1 MASKFEL
8 ITDIYKQISNEV
20 VRSPYNWQSFLS
32 SVCHNYR
39 LRFDEQ
45 LLVYAQRPDATAV
58 LETVKWNNKFYRWV
72 NRGAK
77 GIAVFSESSNLKY
90 YFDISDTHET
100 KRAKPVP
107 VWQYKEEYEADVIET
122 LENSFGELENKDT
135 LYNAVMSAADNVVED
150 NISDYQSDLLMLTKD
165 SFLEELDN
173 DIVSSLYKNI
183 VKNSVAFMLLS
194 RLGMNTD
201 ECFSR
206 DDFKDI
212 VNFNT
217 PDTLNSIGY
226 ATSDISETVLYE
238 ISKTVKAI
246 EKENRIIADNTRSD
260 YTKAVNK
267 NIERSADYDR
277 THLQN
282 GKRLSDTKYRYAKSE
297 KFDLEL
303 IWADEEDIPQ
313 GKSQSDVLQSDDI
326 GQTEQSSVGN
336 RPESESNGRK
346 VDETDV
352 RAGRIDGTDKSR
364 QSDSL
369 GTENEQSEKSSAGN
383 RDERGN
389 LQSVT
394 DELPP
399 LTDDNLILGILKNTD
414 DDLTV
419 SKKDISEYFKYHSNV
434 NDRTNFIM
442 QAYPDEYREFDVDNI
457 RVGYKAEKDGLL
469 LWKGAYLS
477 RTEESFFT
485 WNIVSEITEQLI
497 DSGEYVTEDKKNNE
511 PLQFSIF
518 DFNEG
523 LPEVQEIENI
533 QTSLFPAFEVSQQ
546 LIDEALCVGTNNKD
560 SILSIIAYMMKN
572 KSVKENADFLKNLYG
587 TDGTGFY
594 FQDEQISLW
603 YDDNGIK
610 ISKGNYANRSSAT
623 LITWEQAAKRIKE
636 LLDIGRYAPQE
647 VIDKAQPYEY
657 NQISSSLLNL
667 VRDIS
672 KDYPNN
678 EILLPYV
685 QKLWKQNKGFNYCA
699 DMLSEKLADSKELS
713 IVISQLIPFINTF
726 NENNEILKYPQ
737 LHKPDEILQKLRDL
751 QIEPL
756 SFSADNNT
764 PSPRE
769 YFITED
775 EIKNTI
781 RGKESASEYRL
792 KTYSFFLSTTDESE
806 RIKFLKDHFG
816 WSGQYYNNN
825 GIEYNPKG
833 ISISH
838 DYEGTPSVKAEIKW
852 KKVVKY
858 INDMIHQQA
867 FLYQKDLDQ
876 VDMYEKKQV
885 AKAVMSFYNCTPFD
899 YPKPDFYSYSDYW
912 DSVDRI
918 VDLFSNSDEVEQ
930 IRKAMIDTTDKVIF
944 DDMYSRI
951 IDKSLKTINEFADG
965 TFTCFSNKE
974 ETIEPLRNAKTHD
987 SVKIEDK
994 KRNENTDI
1002 LLPSKSPIW
1011 DEYRDIKR
1019 IYKDDIILYQV
1030 GDFFEV
1036 MGDDA
1041 KTVADKFDLVL
1052 TGRDVGYSD
1061 RIAMCGFPV
1070 RSKEKYIKGLNE
1082 LGYAVVVSSLD
1093 NGVRREDSYLPDK
1106 KPTDKMPVGVIDYLA
1121 NDGTVGYSREF
1132 YDEKEFVDEINDNS
1146 YSGVPTSV
1154 KVYNNPDTDEHISTS
1169 FLNDLDPPMNHFEI
1183 AEYEQSVKDET
1194 ETAEPE
1200 QSEDKDKPLTAPQTQ
1215 PKSRVQ
1221 TFDLHPEIPLSERH
1235 NYNFAEKEIETVG
1248 KKERFRRN
1256 MAAIKVLKD
1265 CEFENRFATPEE
1277 QEILSGYVGWG
1288 GIPEAFD
1295 ENNEAWADEFIELY
1309 ETLSPDE
1316 YKTAM
1321 DSVLT
1326 AFYTP
1331 QSVISAIYKVLD
1343 NLGFKQGNIL
1353 EPSCAIGNFI
1363 GMLPDSMKD
1372 SKMYG
1377 VEIDSISAGIAQ
1389 QLYQTSSIM
1398 TSPFENAEMPDSFF
1412 DAVVGNVPF
1421 GDLRVTDKRYDKNK
1435 FLIHDYFFAKSL
1447 DKLRPGGIMC
1457 LVTSKGTMDKE
1468 NTAVRKYIAQRADL
1482 LGAVRLPDNTFKG
1495 NAGTEVTSDILILQK
1510 RDRITDIE
1518 PDWVQL
1524 DTDEN
1529 SIRLNKYFVDNPDM
1543 VLGEMV
1549 MKSGRFGED
1558 SICKPSETESLE
1570 TLLDKA
1576 VSNIKGEITDYYID
1590 DVIGEDEEEYIPAD
1604 PDVRNFS
1611 FTVVEGKVYYREN
1624 SLMRA
1629 VNTNMTAE
1637 NRIKGMVAIR
1647 DCLRNLIEMQTKD
1660 FPDYEIQ
1667 KEQEKLNSLYDNF
1680 SKKYGLI
1687 NSRANTS
1694 VFCDD
1699 SSYYLLSSLEIIK
1712 EGKLERKAD
1721 IFTKRTI
1728 QPHIAKTHADTS
1740 TEALGISIGEKAKVD
1755 MDFMCQLTGKTE
1767 QQIYED
1773 LKGVIFLNPMYK
1785 HGNGNK
1791 DKYLTADEYLS
1802 GNVREKLDF
1811 AKRSAKLYPDD
1822 YTVNVEALEKVQ
1834 PVDLTAA
1841 EISVQL
1847 GANWIPI
1854 QYIEQFMFELLE
1866 TPVRNQWNIKV
1877 NYLEYTGEW
1886 NVEGK
1891 SSDRGN
1897 LNATSTYG
1905 TDRMNA
1911 YRIIE
1916 NTLNM
1921 RDVRVFDYTEDNE
1934 GKRKAVLNQQ
1944 ETAAAQQK
1952 QKIIK
1957 QKFKDWIWSDPD
1969 RRDELC
1975 KLYNEK
1981 FNSIRPREYDGKH
1994 IVFGGMN
2001 PEITLTAH
2009 QRNAAARAI
2018 YGGNTLLAH
2027 CVGAGKTFE
2036 MTAIAQESKRL
2047 GLCNK
2052 SLFVVPNHLISQW
2065 ASEYLTLY
2073 PTANILV
2080 ATKKDFE
2087 KRNRKKFCAKIATG
2101 DYDAV
2106 IIGHSQFEKIPVSI
2120 QRQIACLENQ
2130 IKEITAGIAVLK
2142 ADKGENFTVKQLVA
2156 TRKKLEEK
2164 MKRLNDQSRKDNV
2177 VTFEELGVDRLF
2189 VDESHYYKNLFTY
2202 SKMRNVGGISQVDAQ
2217 KSSDLFMKCQ
2227 YLDELTGSKGVIFAT
2242 GTPISNSMVELFTVQ
2257 RYLQYE
2263 LLRKQNLLFFDA
2275 WAANYG
2281 ETVNSIELKPEG
2293 TGYRSKTRFAKFN
2306 NLPELMAMFKE
2317 CADIQ
2322 TADMLKLP
2330 VPKANYHNI
2339 SVKPSDIQTEMVE
2352 NLADRAE
2359 TIRAG
2364 LVDAN
2369 IDNMLKVTNDG
2380 RKLALDQ
2387 RLINPMLPD
2396 FEDSKVNICTNNV
2409 FEIWKKTAD
2418 KKSTQLLFCD
2428 LSTPKKDGTF
2438 SVYNDIYDKLIAKG
2452 IPPEEIAFIHD
2463 ADTDKKKADLF
2474 AKVRNGDVRVLLGST
2489 QKMGAGTNVQDKLI
2503 AIHNLDCPWRPSDL
2517 EQRAGRIV
2525 RRGNENKEV
2534 EIYRYVT
2541 EGTFD
2546 AYLYQLVE
2554 TKQKFISQIMTGKSP
2569 VRSMEDADDAALS
2582 YAEVKMLATGN
2593 PMFKEKMDL
2602 EIQLQLLTMLKTSYL
2617 SEKYNLE
2624 DKINKVYPQK
2634 IAEYKEEISC
2644 LEKDMQIAKEHP
2656 KTIGDKFAGI
2666 KIGDEF
2672 FSEKEQAGN
2681 AIINQ
2686 CQAIGNST
2694 ELHHIGEY
2702 RGFEL
2707 YVTYEKFKHDY
2718 EFHIKGKFSH
2728 IGTVGADAIGNITRL
2743 DNVIEGI
2750 VKRKTAC
2757 ENLLAETEK
2766 QLETAKNNAAKPFE
2780 QEEELQCMQNR
2791 LNEIN
2796 IELNLNDKSMEII
2809 DAEPDEMDIPQ
2820 KTREQVSVR

>member
-8 ITDIYKQISNEV
+8 ITDIYRQISKEV

-58 LETVKWNNKFYRWV
+58 LETVRWNNKFHRWV

-77 GIAVFSESSNLKY
+77 GIAVFSERRNLKY

-100 KRAKPVP
+100 DNAIPVP
-107 VWQYKEEYEADVIET
+107 VWGYKAEYEADVIET
-122 LENSFGELENKDT
+122 LENSFGELEDKSDI
-135 LYNAVMSAADNVVED
+135 YNAVMSAADNAVED
-150 NISDYQSDLLMLTKD
+150 NISDYLSDLLMITKD
-165 SFLEELDN
+165 SFLEELDD
-173 DIVSSLYKNI
+173 DIVSSLYKNT
-183 VKNSVAFMLLS
+183 VKNSIAYMLLS
-194 RLGMNTD
+194 RLGIDTS
-201 ECFSR
+201 EYFSR
-206 DDFKDI
+206 EDFKDI

-238 ISKTVKAI
+238 ISKTIKSL
-246 EKENRIIADNTRSD
+246 EMENRIIADNSHSD

-297 KFDLEL
+297 EFDLEL
-303 IWADEEDIPQ
+303 IWADEEETPQ
-313 GKSQSDVLQSDDI
+313 GTSQSDLLQSDDI
-326 GQTEQSSVGN
+326 RQTEQSSVGN

-346 VDETDV
+346 ADETDV
-352 RAGRIDGTDKSR
+352 RAGRIDGTDESR

-369 GTENEQSEKSSAGN
+369 GAGNEQSETESS
-383 RDERGN
+383 RDRIERGS

-399 LTDDNLILGILKNTD
+399 FTDDNLILGILKNAD
-414 DDLTV
+414 DELSV
-419 SKKDISEYFKYHSNV
+419 SKRDIVEYFKYHSDTD
-434 NDRTNFIM
+434 DRKNFIM
-442 QAYPDEYREFDVDNI
+442 QAYPDVYCELDVDNI
-457 RVGYKAEKDGLL
+457 RVGYKPEKDGLL

-477 RTEESFFT
+477 RTEESFFS
-485 WNIVSEITEQLI
+485 WNIVSEIIEQLI
-497 DSGEYVTEDKKNNE
+497 DSGEYVTADKEKDE

-518 DFNEG
+518 DLG
-523 LPEVQEIENI
+523 DSLPQPQTEEVKADEKTPLEIRSE
-533 QTSLFPAFEVSQQ
+533 LYRE
-546 LIDEALCVGTNNKD
+546 
-560 SILSIIAYMMKN
+560 Y
-572 KSVKENADFLKNLYG
+572 LKKKAEYP
-587 TDGTGFY
+587 
-594 FQDEQISLW
+594 
-603 YDDNGIK
+603 DD
-610 ISKGNYANRSSAT
+610 
-623 LITWEQAAKRIKE
+623 
-636 LLDIGRYAPQE
+636 
-647 VIDKAQPYEY
+647 
-657 NQISSSLLNL
+657 
-667 VRDIS
+667 
-672 KDYPNN
+672 
-678 EILLPYV
+678 ILLW
-685 QKLWKQNKGFNYCA
+685 QHG
-699 DMLSEKLADSKELS
+699 
-713 IVISQLIPFINTF
+713 
-726 NENNEILKYPQ
+726 
-737 LHKPDEILQKLRDL
+737 
-751 QIEPL
+751 
-756 SFSADNNT
+756 
-764 PSPRE
+764 
-769 YFITED
+769 
-775 EIKNTI
+775 
-781 RGKESASEYRL
+781 
-792 KTYSFFLSTTDESE
+792 
-806 RIKFLKDHFG
+806 
-816 WSGQYYNNN
+816 
-825 GIEYNPKG
+825 
-833 ISISH
+833 
-838 DYEGTPSVKAEIKW
+838 
-852 KKVVKY
+852 
-858 INDMIHQQA
+858 
-867 FLYQKDLDQ
+867 
-876 VDMYEKKQV
+876 
-885 AKAVMSFYNCTPFD
+885 
-899 YPKPDFYSYSDYW
+899 DFYKIYG
-912 DSVDRI
+912 
-918 VDLFSNSDEVEQ
+918 
-930 IRKAMIDTTDKVIF
+930 
-944 DDMYSRI
+944 DDA
-951 IDKSLKTINEFADG
+951 T
-965 TFTCFSNKE
+965 
-974 ETIEPLRNAKTHD
+974 KTHD
-987 SVKIEDK
+987 IVTFIMTDVTMDNGETIPIYSIPKTQSRVYINRLVENGFSVAISNEDNGQ
-994 KRNENTDI
+994 RQDTVLLSENVEK
-1002 LLPSKSPIW
+1002 PSTSPVW

-1041 KTVADKFDLVL
+1041 KIVAEKFDLVL
-1052 TGRDVGYSD
+1052 TGRDVGYD
-1061 RIAMCGFPV
+1061 ERIAMCGFPV
-1070 RSKEKYIKGLNE
+1070 RSQEKYIKGLNA

-1093 NGVRREDSYLPDK
+1093 NGKRREDSYLPDE

-1121 NDGTVGYSREF
+1121 SDGTVGYSTEF

-1146 YSGVPTSV
+1146 DSGVPTSV
-1154 KVYNNPDTDEHISTS
+1154 KVYSNPETDEHISTS
-1169 FLNDLDPPMNHFEI
+1169 FLNDLDPPMKHFEI
-1183 AEYEQSVKDET
+1183 AEYEQPVAEEI
-1194 ETAEPE
+1194 ETADPE
-1200 QSEDKDKPLTAPQTQ
+1200 QSEDKDKPLTAPQSQ

-1221 TFDLHPEIPLSERH
+1221 IFDLHPEIPMSERH
-1235 NYNFAEKEIETVG
+1235 DYNFADKEIETVG

-1265 CEFENRFATPEE
+1265 CEFENRFATPDE

-1295 ENNEAWADEFIELY
+1295 ENNETWADEFIELY
-1309 ETLSPDE
+1309 ETLSPNE

-1331 QSVISAIYKVLD
+1331 QPVISAIYKALD

-1363 GMLPDSMKD
+1363 GMLPDKMKD

-1421 GDLRVTDKRYDKNK
+1421 GDIRVTDKRYEKNK

-1457 LVTSKGTMDKE
+1457 LVTSQGTMDKE
-1468 NTAVRKYIAQRADL
+1468 GTAVRKYIAQRADL
-1482 LGAVRLPDNTFKG
+1482 LGAIRLPNNTFKG
-1495 NAGTEVTSDILILQK
+1495 NAGTDVTSDILILQK

-1518 PDWVQL
+1518 PEWVNL
-1524 DTDEN
+1524 DADEN
-1529 SIRLNKYFVDNPDM
+1529 GIRMNKYFVDNPDM

-1549 MKSGRFGED
+1549 MKSGRFGEE
-1558 SICKPSETESLE
+1558 STCKPSETESLE
-1570 TLLDKA
+1570 SLLDKA

-1590 DVIGEDEEEYIPAD
+1590 DVVGEDEEEYIPAD
-1604 PDVRNFS
+1604 PSVRNFS
-1611 FTVVEGKVYYREN
+1611 FTVVDGKVYYREN

-1629 VNTNMTAE
+1629 INTNMTAE
-1637 NRIKGMVAIR
+1637 NRIKGMIAIR

-1660 FPDYEIQ
+1660 VSDFEIQ

-1687 NSRANTS
+1687 NSRGNSSA
-1694 VFCDD
+1694 FCDD
-1699 SSYYLLSSLEIIK
+1699 SAYYLLCSLEIIK
-1712 EGKLERKAD
+1712 EGELERKAD

-1740 TEALGISIGEKAKVD
+1740 TEALGICIGEKAKVD

-1785 HGNGNK
+1785 YGNGNHE
-1791 DKYLTADEYLS
+1791 KYLTADEYLS

-1811 AKRSAKLYPDD
+1811 AKRSAKLYPED

-1834 PVDLTAA
+1834 TVDLTAA

-1854 QYIEQFMFELLE
+1854 KYIEQFVFELLE
-1866 TPVRNQWNIKV
+1866 TPIRSQWNINV
-1877 NYLEYTGEW
+1877 HYSEYTGEW
-1886 NVEGK
+1886 NIDGK
-1891 SSDRGN
+1891 SVDRGN
-1897 LNATSTYG
+1897 LNSTSTYG
-1905 TDRMNA
+1905 TDRINA

-1921 RDVRVFDYTEDNE
+1921 RDVRVFDYVEDAE
-1934 GKRKAVLNQQ
+1934 GKRKAVLNQN
-1944 ETAAAQQK
+1944 ETAAAQAK

-1957 QKFKDWIWSDPD
+1957 QKFKEWLWSDPE
-1969 RRDELC
+1969 RREELC

-2001 PEITLTAH
+2001 PEITLTQH

-2080 ATKKDFE
+2080 STKKDFE

-2120 QRQIACLENQ
+2120 DRQIACLEEQ
-2130 IKEITAGIAVLK
+2130 IREITEGIAMLK
-2142 ADKGENFTVKQLVA
+2142 ADNGENFTVKQLVG
-2156 TRKKLEEK
+2156 TRKRLEEK
-2164 MKRLNDQSRKDNV
+2164 MKRLNDQSRKDDV

-2189 VDESHYYKNLFTY
+2189 VDESHYFKNLFTY
-2202 SKMRNVGGISQVDAQ
+2202 SKMRNVGGISQVDAL

-2227 YLDELTGSKGVIFAT
+2227 YLDELTDSKGVIFAT

-2275 WAANYG
+2275 WVANYG

-2293 TGYRSKTRFAKFN
+2293 TGYRAKTRLAKYN

-2339 SVKPSDIQTEMVE
+2339 SVKPSDIQSEMVDS
-2352 NLADRAE
+2352 LADRAE

-2369 IDNMLKVTNDG
+2369 VDNMLKVTNDG

-2396 FEDSKVNICTNNV
+2396 FEDSKVNICINNV
-2409 FEIWKKTAD
+2409 FEIWEHTAD

-2438 SVYNDIYDKLIAKG
+2438 SVYNDIRDKLIAKG

-2474 AKVRNGDVRVLLGST
+2474 AKVRSGDVRVLLGSA

-2517 EQRAGRIV
+2517 EQRLGRIV
-2525 RRGNENKEV
+2525 RRGNENEEV

-2593 PMFKEKMDL
+2593 PIFKEKMDL
-2602 EIQLQLLTMLKTSYL
+2602 EIQLQTLTMLKTSYL
-2617 SEKYNLE
+2617 SEKYSLE
-2624 DKINKVYPQK
+2624 DKINKEYPKK
-2634 IAEYKEEISC
+2634 ITAYKEEISG
-2644 LEKDMQIAKEHP
+2644 LEKDIQTAKAHP
-2656 KTIGDKFAGI
+2656 KTVGDKFAGI
-2666 KIGDEF
+2666 KIRDEF
-2672 FSEKEQAGN
+2672 FSEKEAAGN
-2681 AIINQ
+2681 AIINH
-2686 CQAIGNST
+2686 CKAIGNSN
-2694 ELHHIGEY
+2694 ELHHVGEY

-2707 YVTYEKFKHDY
+2707 YVNYEKLMRDY
-2718 EFHIKGKFSH
+2718 AFHLKGAISH
-2728 IGTVGADAIGNITRL
+2728 LGRVGTDAVGNITRL
-2743 DNVIEGI
+2743 DNVIEGMEN
-2750 VKRKTAC
+2750 RKTGY
-2757 ENLLAETEK
+2757 EDLLLETEK
-2766 QLETAKNNAAKPFE
+2766 QLETAKNNASKPFE
-2780 QEEELQCMQNR
+2780 QEEELQSMQKR
-2791 LNEIN
+2791 LDEIN
-2796 IELNLNDKSMEII
+2796 IELNLDDKGMEIF

-2820 KTREQVSVR
+2820 KSREQIAVR

>member
-8 ITDIYKQISNEV
+8 ITDIYRQISNEV

-58 LETVKWNNKFYRWV
+58 LETVRWNNKFHRWV

-77 GIAVFSESSNLKY
+77 GIAVFSERRNLKY

-100 KRAKPVP
+100 DNAIPVP
-107 VWQYKEEYEADVIET
+107 VWGYKAEYEADVIET
-122 LENSFGELENKDT
+122 LENSFGELEDKSDI
-135 LYNAVMSAADNVVED
+135 YNAVMSAADNAVED
-150 NISDYQSDLLMLTKD
+150 NISDYLSDLLMITKD
-165 SFLEELDN
+165 SFLEELDD
-173 DIVSSLYKNI
+173 DIVSSLYKNT
-183 VKNSVAFMLLS
+183 VKNSIAYMLLS
-194 RLGMNTD
+194 RLGIDTSVY
-201 ECFSR
+201 FSR

-217 PDTLNSIGY
+217 ADTLNSIGY

-238 ISKTVKAI
+238 ISKTIKSL
-246 EKENRIIADNTRSD
+246 EMENRIIADNTHSA

-297 KFDLEL
+297 EFDLDL

-313 GKSQSDVLQSDDI
+313 EQSQGDLLQSADI
-326 GQTEQSSVGN
+326 GQAEQSSVGN

-346 VDETDV
+346 TDETDV
-352 RAGRIDGTDKSR
+352 RTGKIDGTDESR

-369 GTENEQSEKSSAGN
+369 GAGNEQSETESS
-383 RDERGN
+383 RDRIERGS

-399 LTDDNLILGILKNTD
+399 FTDDNLILGILKNAD
-414 DDLTV
+414 DELSV
-419 SKKDISEYFKYHSNV
+419 SKRDIVEYFKYHSDTD
-434 NDRTNFIM
+434 DRKNFIM
-442 QAYPDEYREFDVDNI
+442 QTYPDVYCELDVDNI
-457 RVGYKAEKDGLL
+457 RVGYKPEKDGLL

-477 RTEESFFT
+477 RTEESLFS
-485 WNIVSEITEQLI
+485 WGVVSEIIEQLI
-497 DSGEYVTEDKKNNE
+497 DKGEYVAADKEKDE
-511 PLQFSIF
+511 PIQFSIF
-518 DFNEG
+518 DFSDG
-523 LPEVQEIENI
+523 LPQQEVTAVKADKKTPLEIR
-533 QTSLFPAFEVSQQ
+533 S
-546 LIDEALCVGTNNKD
+546 
-560 SILSIIAYMMKN
+560 
-572 KSVKENADFLKNLYG
+572 NLYREYLKKK
-587 TDGTGFY
+587 TEY
-594 FQDEQISLW
+594 P
-603 YDDNGIK
+603 DD
-610 ISKGNYANRSSAT
+610 
-623 LITWEQAAKRIKE
+623 
-636 LLDIGRYAPQE
+636 
-647 VIDKAQPYEY
+647 
-657 NQISSSLLNL
+657 
-667 VRDIS
+667 
-672 KDYPNN
+672 
-678 EILLPYV
+678 ILLW
-685 QKLWKQNKGFNYCA
+685 QHG
-699 DMLSEKLADSKELS
+699 
-713 IVISQLIPFINTF
+713 
-726 NENNEILKYPQ
+726 
-737 LHKPDEILQKLRDL
+737 
-751 QIEPL
+751 
-756 SFSADNNT
+756 
-764 PSPRE
+764 
-769 YFITED
+769 
-775 EIKNTI
+775 
-781 RGKESASEYRL
+781 
-792 KTYSFFLSTTDESE
+792 
-806 RIKFLKDHFG
+806 
-816 WSGQYYNNN
+816 
-825 GIEYNPKG
+825 
-833 ISISH
+833 
-838 DYEGTPSVKAEIKW
+838 
-852 KKVVKY
+852 
-858 INDMIHQQA
+858 
-867 FLYQKDLDQ
+867 
-876 VDMYEKKQV
+876 
-885 AKAVMSFYNCTPFD
+885 
-899 YPKPDFYSYSDYW
+899 DFYKIYG
-912 DSVDRI
+912 
-918 VDLFSNSDEVEQ
+918 
-930 IRKAMIDTTDKVIF
+930 
-944 DDMYSRI
+944 DDA
-951 IDKSLKTINEFADG
+951 T
-965 TFTCFSNKE
+965 
-974 ETIEPLRNAKTHD
+974 KTHD
-987 SVKIEDK
+987 IVTFIMTDVTMDNGETIPIYNIPKTQSKVYIDRLIDNGFSVAISDDENGIRHDTVRSNEHIEK
-994 KRNENTDI
+994 
-1002 LLPSKSPIW
+1002 PSTSPIW

-1082 LGYAVVVSSLD
+1082 LGYAVVVSTLD

-1106 KPTDKMPVGVIDYLA
+1106 KPTDKMPVGVIDYLGS
-1121 NDGTVGYSREF
+1121 DGAVGESIEY
-1132 YDEKEFVDEINDNS
+1132 YDEEKFIADIEDNS

-1183 AEYEQSVKDET
+1183 SEYEQPVKDET

-1200 QSEDKDKPLTAPQTQ
+1200 QSEDKDKPLTAPQSQ
-1215 PKSRVQ
+1215 PKARVQ

-1235 NYNFAEKEIETVG
+1235 DYNFADKEIETVG

-1316 YKTAM
+1316 YKAAM

-1331 QSVISAIYKVLD
+1331 QSVISAIYKALD

-1363 GMLPDSMKD
+1363 GMLPDKMKD

-1398 TSPFENAEMPDSFF
+1398 TSPFEDAEMPDSFF

-1421 GDLRVTDKRYDKNK
+1421 GDIRVTDKRYEKNK

-1457 LVTSKGTMDKE
+1457 LVTSQGTMDKE
-1468 NTAVRKYIAQRADL
+1468 STAVRKYIAQRADL
-1482 LGAVRLPDNTFKG
+1482 LGAIRLPNNTFKG
-1495 NAGTEVTSDILILQK
+1495 NAGTDVTSDILILQK

-1518 PDWVQL
+1518 PEWVNL

-1529 SIRLNKYFVDNPDM
+1529 GIRMNKYFVDNPEM

-1549 MKSGRFGED
+1549 MKSGRFGEE
-1558 SICKPSETESLE
+1558 STCKPSDTESLE
-1570 TLLDKA
+1570 SLLDKA

-1590 DVIGEDEEEYIPAD
+1590 DVVGEDEEEYIPAD
-1604 PDVRNFS
+1604 PSVRNFS
-1611 FTVVEGKVYYREN
+1611 FTVVDGKVYYREN

-1629 VNTNMTAE
+1629 INTNMTAE
-1637 NRIKGMVAIR
+1637 NRIKGMIAIR

-1687 NSRANTS
+1687 NSRGNSSA
-1694 VFCDD
+1694 FCDD
-1699 SSYYLLSSLEIIK
+1699 SAYYLLCSLEIIK

-1740 TEALGISIGEKAKVD
+1740 TEALGICIGEKAKVD

-1785 HGNGNK
+1785 YGNGNHE
-1791 DKYLTADEYLS
+1791 KYLTADEYLS

-1811 AKRSAKLYPDD
+1811 ARRSAKLYPDD

-1834 PVDLTAA
+1834 PVDLTAG

-1854 QYIEQFMFELLE
+1854 KYIEQFIFELLE
-1866 TPVRNQWNIKV
+1866 TPVRSQWNINV
-1877 NYLEYTGEW
+1877 HYFEYTGEW
-1886 NVEGK
+1886 NIDGK
-1891 SSDRGN
+1891 SVDRGN
-1897 LNATSTYG
+1897 LNSTSTYG

-1916 NTLNM
+1916 NSLNM
-1921 RDVRVFDYTEDNE
+1921 RDVRVFDYVEDAE
-1934 GKRKAVLNQQ
+1934 GKRKAVLNQN
-1944 ETAAAQQK
+1944 ETAAAQAK

-1957 QKFKDWIWSDPD
+1957 QKFKDWIWSDPE
-1969 RRDELC
+1969 RREELC
-1975 KLYNEK
+1975 KLYNER

-2001 PEITLTAH
+2001 PEITLTKH

-2080 ATKKDFE
+2080 STKKDFE

-2120 QRQIACLENQ
+2120 DRQIACLENQ
-2130 IKEITAGIAVLK
+2130 IREITEGISILK
-2142 ADKGENFTVKQLVA
+2142 ADNGENFTVKQLVA
-2156 TRKKLEEK
+2156 TRKRLEEK
-2164 MKRLNDQSRKDNV
+2164 MKKLNDQSRKDDV

-2189 VDESHYYKNLFTY
+2189 VDESHYFKNLFTY

-2227 YLDELTGSKGVIFAT
+2227 YLDELTDSKGVIFAT

-2275 WAANYG
+2275 WVANYG

-2293 TGYRSKTRFAKFN
+2293 TGYRAKTRLAKYN

-2339 SVKPSDIQTEMVE
+2339 SVKPSDIQSEMVDS
-2352 NLADRAE
+2352 LADRAE

-2369 IDNMLKVTNDG
+2369 VDNMLKVTNDG

-2396 FEDSKVNICTNNV
+2396 FEDSKVNICINNV
-2409 FEIWKKTAD
+2409 FEIWENTAD

-2428 LSTPKKDGTF
+2428 LSTPKKDGAF
-2438 SVYNDIYDKLIAKG
+2438 SVYNDIRDKLIAKG

-2474 AKVRNGDVRVLLGST
+2474 AKVRSGDVRVLLGST

-2517 EQRAGRIV
+2517 EQRLGRIV
-2525 RRGNENKEV
+2525 RRGNENEEV

-2593 PMFKEKMDL
+2593 PLFKEKMDL
-2602 EIQLQLLTMLKTSYL
+2602 EIQLQTLTMLKTSYL
-2617 SEKYNLE
+2617 SEKYSLE
-2624 DKINKVYPQK
+2624 DKISKEYPQK
-2634 IAEYKEEISC
+2634 IVKYKEQIAGY
-2644 LEKDMQIAKEHP
+2644 EKDLKFVNEHP
-2656 KTIGDKFAGI
+2656 KTVGDKFVGI
-2666 KIGDEF
+2666 KIGDEYYT
-2672 FSEKEQAGN
+2672 EKEAAGN
-2681 AIINQ
+2681 AIINYSKS
-2686 CQAIGNST
+2686 IKYST
-2694 ELHHIGEY
+2694 DLQHIGTY

-2707 YVTYEKFKHDY
+2707 FIYYDLFSHN
-2718 EFHIKGKFSH
+2718 FKFSLQANMSYSGT
-2728 IGTVGADAIGNITRL
+2728 IGTDAIGNITRL
-2743 DNVIEGI
+2743 DNAIKDIDLYKDECI
-2750 VKRKTAC
+2750 
-2757 ENLLAETEK
+2757 NSLAETEK
-2766 QLETAKNNAAKPFE
+2766 QLETATSNVAKPFE
-2780 QEEELQCMQNR
+2780 QEEELQSMQDG

-2796 IELNLNDKSMEII
+2796 IELNLNDKSMEIF
-2809 DAEPDEMDIPQ
+2809 DAEPDEMDMKP
-2820 KTREQVSVR
+2820 KSREQIAVR

>member
-77 GIAVFSESSNLKY
+77 GIAVFSESRNLKY

-206 DDFKDI
+206 EDFKDI

-282 GKRLSDTKYRYAKSE
+282 GKRLSDTKHRYAKSE
-297 KFDLEL
+297 EFDLEL

-313 GKSQSDVLQSDDI
+313 GKSQSDVLQSGDI
-326 GQTEQSSVGN
+326 GQLEQSSVEN

-352 RAGRIDGTDKSR
+352 RAGRIDGTDESR

-383 RDERGN
+383 RDERGS

-399 LTDDNLILGILKNTD
+399 FTDDNLILGILKNTD

-419 SKKDISEYFKYHSNV
+419 SKNDISEYFKYHSDV

-457 RVGYKAEKDGLL
+457 RVGYRPEKDGLL

-477 RTEESFFT
+477 ENRGVLFT
-485 WNIVSEITEQLI
+485 WNIVSEIIEQLI
-497 DSGEYVTEDKKNNE
+497 ETNEYIPKEKQNDE

-518 DFNEG
+518 DFSDS
-523 LPEVQEIENI
+523 LPQQEI
-533 QTSLFPAFEVSQQ
+533 
-546 LIDEALCVGTNNKD
+546 
-560 SILSIIAYMMKN
+560 
-572 KSVKENADFLKNLYG
+572 
-587 TDGTGFY
+587 
-594 FQDEQISLW
+594 
-603 YDDNGIK
+603 
-610 ISKGNYANRSSAT
+610 
-623 LITWEQAAKRIKE
+623 
-636 LLDIGRYAPQE
+636 
-647 VIDKAQPYEY
+647 
-657 NQISSSLLNL
+657 
-667 VRDIS
+667 
-672 KDYPNN
+672 
-678 EILLPYV
+678 
-685 QKLWKQNKGFNYCA
+685 
-699 DMLSEKLADSKELS
+699 
-713 IVISQLIPFINTF
+713 
-726 NENNEILKYPQ
+726 
-737 LHKPDEILQKLRDL
+737 
-751 QIEPL
+751 
-756 SFSADNNT
+756 
-764 PSPRE
+764 
-769 YFITED
+769 
-775 EIKNTI
+775 
-781 RGKESASEYRL
+781 
-792 KTYSFFLSTTDESE
+792 
-806 RIKFLKDHFG
+806 
-816 WSGQYYNNN
+816 
-825 GIEYNPKG
+825 
-833 ISISH
+833 
-838 DYEGTPSVKAEIKW
+838 AEIKADEKTPLEIRSDLYREYL
-852 KKVVKY
+852 KKKAEY
-858 INDMIHQQA
+858 PDDIL
-867 FLYQKDLDQ
+867 LYQHGD
-876 VDMYEKKQV
+876 
-885 AKAVMSFYNCTPFD
+885 FYNVYGEDAT
-899 YPKPDFYSYSDYW
+899 
-912 DSVDRI
+912 
-918 VDLFSNSDEVEQ
+918 
-930 IRKAMIDTTDKVIF
+930 
-944 DDMYSRI
+944 
-951 IDKSLKTINEFADG
+951 
-965 TFTCFSNKE
+965 
-974 ETIEPLRNAKTHD
+974 KTHD
-987 SVKIEDK
+987 IVTFIMTDVTMDNGETIPIYSIPKTQSKVYIDRLVDNGFSVAISDEENGIRHDTVHS
-994 KRNENTDI
+994 NENI
-1002 LLPSKSPIW
+1002 EKPSASPIW

-1082 LGYAVVVSSLD
+1082 IGYAVVVSSLD

-1121 NDGTVGYSREF
+1121 NDGTIGYSREF

-1183 AEYEQSVKDET
+1183 TEYEQPAKDET

-1215 PKSRVQ
+1215 PKARVQ

-1389 QLYQTSSIM
+1389 QLYQSSSIM

-1510 RDRITDIE
+1510 RDRMVDIE

-1529 SIRLNKYFVDNPDM
+1529 GIRMNKYFVDNPDM

-1558 SICKPSETESLE
+1558 STCKPSETESLDN
-1570 TLLDKA
+1570 LLDKA

-1611 FTVVEGKVYYREN
+1611 FTVVDGKVYYREN

-1660 FPDYEIQ
+1660 FPDYDIQ
-1667 KEQEKLNSLYDNF
+1667 KEQDKLNSLYDNF

-1699 SSYYLLSSLEIIK
+1699 SSYYLLCSLEIIK

-1740 TEALGISIGEKAKVD
+1740 TEALGICIGEKAKVD

-1785 HGNGNK
+1785 CGNGNK

-1822 YTVNVEALEKVQ
+1822 YTVNVESLEKVQ

-1866 TPVRNQWNIKV
+1866 TPIRNQWNIKV

-1921 RDVRVFDYTEDNE
+1921 RDVHVFDYTEDNE

-1981 FNSIRPREYDGKH
+1981 FNSIRPREFDGKH

-2001 PEITLTAH
+2001 PEITLTTH

-2130 IKEITAGIAVLK
+2130 IKEITEGIAVLK
-2142 ADKGENFTVKQLVA
+2142 ADKGENFTVKQLVG
-2156 TRKKLEEK
+2156 TRKRLEEK
-2164 MKRLNDQSRKDNV
+2164 LKKLNDQSGKDDV

-2227 YLDELTGSKGVIFAT
+2227 YLDELTDSKGVIFAT

-2364 LVDAN
+2364 KVDAN

-2409 FEIWKKTAD
+2409 FEIWEKTAD

-2428 LSTPKKDGTF
+2428 LSTQKKDGTF

-2546 AYLYQLVE
+2546 AYLYQLIE

-2617 SEKYNLE
+2617 SEKYSLE
-2624 DKINKVYPQK
+2624 DKINKVFPQK
-2634 IAEYKEEISC
+2634 IAEYKEEISG

-2656 KTIGDKFAGI
+2656 KTIGDKFVGI

-2686 CQAIGNST
+2686 CQAIGNSN

-2707 YVTYEKFKHDY
+2707 YVTYEKFKHDF
-2718 EFHIKGKFSH
+2718 EFHLKGEISYS
-2728 IGTVGADAIGNITRL
+2728 GTVGTDAIGNITRF
-2743 DNVIEGI
+2743 DNAIEGI
-2750 VKRKTAC
+2750 EKRKTAC

-2766 QLETAKNNAAKPFE
+2766 QLETAKSNVAKPFE
-2780 QEEELQCMQNR
+2780 QEEELQSMQNR

-2809 DAEPDEMDIPQ
+2809 DAEPDETELSHERKDKLIS
-2820 KTREQVSVR
+2820 R

>member
-8 ITDIYKQISNEV
+8 ITDIYRQISNEV

-58 LETVKWNNKFYRWV
+58 LETVRWNNKFHRWV

-77 GIAVFSESSNLKY
+77 GIAVFSERRNLKY

-100 KRAKPVP
+100 DNAIPVP
-107 VWQYKEEYEADVIET
+107 VWGYKAEYEADVIET
-122 LENSFGELENKDT
+122 LENSFGELEDKSDI
-135 LYNAVMSAADNVVED
+135 YNAVMSAADNAVED
-150 NISDYQSDLLMLTKD
+150 NISDYLSDLLMITKD
-165 SFLEELDN
+165 SFLEELDD
-173 DIVSSLYKNI
+173 DIVSSLYKNT
-183 VKNSVAFMLLS
+183 VKNSIAYMLLS
-194 RLGMNTD
+194 RLSIDTSVY
-201 ECFSR
+201 FSR

-217 PDTLNSIGY
+217 ADTLNSIGY

-238 ISKTVKAI
+238 ISKTIKSL
-246 EKENRIIADNTRSD
+246 EMENRIIADNTHSA
-260 YTKAVNK
+260 YTKAVNN

-282 GKRLSDTKYRYAKSE
+282 RKRLSDTKYRYAKSE
-297 KFDLEL
+297 EFDLDL

-313 GKSQSDVLQSDDI
+313 EQSQSDLLQSADI
-326 GQTEQSSVGN
+326 GQAEQSSVGN

-346 VDETDV
+346 TDETDV
-352 RAGRIDGTDKSR
+352 RTGKIDGTDESR

-369 GTENEQSEKSSAGN
+369 GAGNEQSETESS
-383 RDERGN
+383 RDRIERGS

-399 LTDDNLILGILKNTD
+399 FTDDNLIFGILKNAD
-414 DDLTV
+414 DELSV
-419 SKKDISEYFKYHSNV
+419 SKRDIVEYFKYHSDTD
-434 NDRTNFIM
+434 DRKNFIM
-442 QAYPDEYREFDVDNI
+442 QAYPDVYCELDVDNI
-457 RVGYKAEKDGLL
+457 RVGYKPEKDGLL
-469 LWKGAYLS
+469 MWKGAYLS
-477 RTEESFFT
+477 RTEESLFS
-485 WNIVSEITEQLI
+485 WGVVSEIVEQLI
-497 DSGEYVTEDKKNNE
+497 DKGEYVTADKEKDE
-511 PLQFSIF
+511 PIQFSIF
-518 DFNEG
+518 DLDDS
-523 LPEVQEIENI
+523 LPQTQTEEVKADEKTPLEIRSE
-533 QTSLFPAFEVSQQ
+533 
-546 LIDEALCVGTNNKD
+546 
-560 SILSIIAYMMKN
+560 
-572 KSVKENADFLKNLYG
+572 LY
-587 TDGTGFY
+587 
-594 FQDEQISLW
+594 
-603 YDDNGIK
+603 
-610 ISKGNYANRSSAT
+610 
-623 LITWEQAAKRIKE
+623 
-636 LLDIGRYAPQE
+636 
-647 VIDKAQPYEY
+647 
-657 NQISSSLLNL
+657 
-667 VRDIS
+667 
-672 KDYPNN
+672 
-678 EILLPYV
+678 
-685 QKLWKQNKGFNYCA
+685 
-699 DMLSEKLADSKELS
+699 
-713 IVISQLIPFINTF
+713 
-726 NENNEILKYPQ
+726 
-737 LHKPDEILQKLRDL
+737 
-751 QIEPL
+751 
-756 SFSADNNT
+756 
-764 PSPRE
+764 RE
-769 YFITED
+769 YL
-775 EIKNTI
+775 K
-781 RGKESASEYRL
+781 KKSEY
-792 KTYSFFLSTTDESE
+792 
-806 RIKFLKDHFG
+806 
-816 WSGQYYNNN
+816 
-825 GIEYNPKG
+825 
-833 ISISH
+833 
-838 DYEGTPSVKAEIKW
+838 
-852 KKVVKY
+852 
-858 INDMIHQQA
+858 
-867 FLYQKDLDQ
+867 
-876 VDMYEKKQV
+876 
-885 AKAVMSFYNCTPFD
+885 
-899 YPKPDFYSYSDYW
+899 PD
-912 DSVDRI
+912 
-918 VDLFSNSDEVEQ
+918 
-930 IRKAMIDTTDKVIF
+930 
-944 DDMYSRI
+944 
-951 IDKSLKTINEFADG
+951 
-965 TFTCFSNKE
+965 
-974 ETIEPLRNAKTHD
+974 
-987 SVKIEDK
+987 
-994 KRNENTDI
+994 DI
-1002 LLPSKSPIW
+1002 LLYQHGDFYNIYGNDATSTHDIVTFIMTDVTMDNGETIPIYSIPKSQSKVYIDRLVENGFSVAISNEGNGQRQDTVLSPENAEKPSTSPIW

-1041 KTVADKFDLVL
+1041 RTVAEKFDLVL

-1061 RIAMCGFPV
+1061 KIAMCGFPV

-1093 NGVRREDSYLPDK
+1093 NGKRREDSYLPDE

-1121 NDGTVGYSREF
+1121 SDGNVGYSREF

-1154 KVYNNPDTDEHISTS
+1154 KVFSNPDTDEHISTS

-1183 AEYEQSVKDET
+1183 AEYEQPVAEEI

-1200 QSEDKDKPLTAPQTQ
+1200 LSEDKDKPLTAPQSQ
-1215 PKSRVQ
+1215 PKARVQ
-1221 TFDLHPEIPLSERH
+1221 TFDLHPEIPISDRH
-1235 NYNFAEKEIETVG
+1235 DYNFAEKEIETVG

-1256 MAAIKVLKD
+1256 MAAINVLKE

-1295 ENNEAWADEFIELY
+1295 ENNDAWADEFIELY

-1316 YKTAM
+1316 YKAAM
-1321 DSVLT
+1321 DSTLT

-1331 QSVISAIYKVLD
+1331 QPVISAIYKALD

-1363 GMLPDSMKD
+1363 GMLPDKMKD

-1389 QLYQTSSIM
+1389 QLYQSSSIM
-1398 TSPFENAEMPDSFF
+1398 TSPFEEAEMPDSFF

-1421 GDLRVTDKRYDKNK
+1421 GDIRVTDKRYEKNK

-1457 LVTSKGTMDKE
+1457 LVTSQGTMDKE
-1468 NTAVRKYIAQRADL
+1468 STAVRKYIAQRADL
-1482 LGAVRLPDNTFKG
+1482 LGAIRLPNNTFKG
-1495 NAGTEVTSDILILQK
+1495 NAGTDVTSDILILQK

-1518 PDWVQL
+1518 PEWVNL

-1529 SIRLNKYFVDNPDM
+1529 GIRMNKYFVDNPEM

-1549 MKSGRFGED
+1549 MKSGRFGEE
-1558 SICKPSETESLE
+1558 STCKPSDTESLE
-1570 TLLDKA
+1570 SLLDKA

-1590 DVIGEDEEEYIPAD
+1590 DVVGEDEEEYIPAD
-1604 PDVRNFS
+1604 PSVRNFS
-1611 FTVVEGKVYYREN
+1611 FTVVDGKVYYREN

-1629 VNTNMTAE
+1629 INTNMTAE
-1637 NRIKGMVAIR
+1637 NRIKGMIAIR

-1687 NSRANTS
+1687 NSRGNSSA
-1694 VFCDD
+1694 FCDD
-1699 SSYYLLSSLEIIK
+1699 SAYYLLCSLEIIK

-1728 QPHIAKTHADTS
+1728 QSHIAKTHADTS
-1740 TEALGISIGEKAKVD
+1740 TEALGICIGEKAKVD
-1755 MDFMCQLTGKTE
+1755 MDFMCQLTGKNE

-1785 HGNGNK
+1785 YGNGNHE
-1791 DKYLTADEYLS
+1791 KYLTADEYLS
-1802 GNVREKLDF
+1802 GNVRETLDF
-1811 AKRSAKLYPDD
+1811 AKRSAKLYPED

-1847 GANWIPI
+1847 GVNWIPI
-1854 QYIEQFMFELLE
+1854 KYIEQFMYELLE
-1866 TPVRNQWNIKV
+1866 TPVRSQWNIKV
-1877 NYLEYTGEW
+1877 HYSEYTGEW
-1886 NVEGK
+1886 NIDGK
-1891 SSDRGN
+1891 SADRGN

-1905 TDRMNA
+1905 TDRINA

-1921 RDVRVFDYTEDNE
+1921 RDVRVFDYIEDAE
-1934 GKRKAVLNQQ
+1934 GKRKAVLNQND
-1944 ETAAAQQK
+1944 TAAAQAK

-1957 QKFKDWIWSDPD
+1957 QKFKDWIWSDPE
-1969 RRDELC
+1969 RREELC

-2001 PEITLTAH
+2001 PEITLTKH

-2080 ATKKDFE
+2080 STKKDFE

-2106 IIGHSQFEKIPVSI
+2106 IIGHSQFEKIPVSKE
-2120 QRQIACLENQ
+2120 RQIANLEKQ
-2130 IKEITAGIAVLK
+2130 IREITEGIAIMK

-2164 MKRLNDQSRKDNV
+2164 LKKINDQSRKDDV

-2189 VDESHYYKNLFTY
+2189 VDESHYFKNLFTY

-2227 YLDELTGSKGVIFAT
+2227 YLDELTDSKGVIFAT

-2275 WAANYG
+2275 WVANYG

-2293 TGYRSKTRFAKFN
+2293 TGYRAKTRLAKYN

-2339 SVKPSDIQTEMVE
+2339 SVKPSDIQSEMVDS
-2352 NLADRAE
+2352 LADRAE

-2369 IDNMLKVTNDG
+2369 VDNMLKVTNDG

-2396 FEDSKVNICTNNV
+2396 FEDSKVNICINNV
-2409 FEIWKKTAD
+2409 FEIWEHTAD

-2438 SVYNDIYDKLIAKG
+2438 SVYNDIRDKLIAKG

-2474 AKVRNGDVRVLLGST
+2474 AKVRSGDVRVLLGST

-2517 EQRAGRIV
+2517 EQRLGRIV
-2525 RRGNENKEV
+2525 RRGNENEEV

-2593 PMFKEKMDL
+2593 PIFKEKMDL
-2602 EIQLQLLTMLKTSYL
+2602 EIQLQTLTMLKTSYL
-2617 SEKYNLE
+2617 SEKYSLE
-2624 DKINKVYPQK
+2624 DKINKEYPQK
-2634 IAEYKEEISC
+2634 IVAYKAEILG
-2644 LEKDMQIAKEHP
+2644 LEKDMQRAKEHP
-2656 KTIGDKFAGI
+2656 KMVGDRFAGI
-2666 KIGDEF
+2666 KIGDDF
-2672 FSEKEQAGN
+2672 FTEKEDAGN
-2681 AIINQ
+2681 ELINQ
-2686 CQAIGNST
+2686 CKAIGNSDQ
-2694 ELHHIGEY
+2694 LHLIGEY

-2707 YVTYEKFKHDY
+2707 YVTYEKFRHDY
-2718 EFHIKGKFSH
+2718 MFHLKGEISH
-2728 IGTVGADAIGNITRL
+2728 SGTVGTDAGGNIKRL
-2743 DNVIEGI
+2743 DNAIEGI
-2750 VKRKTAC
+2750 EKRKANC
-2757 ENLLAETEK
+2757 ENSLSETEK
-2766 QLETAKNNAAKPFE
+2766 QLEIAKNNANKPFT
-2780 QEEELQCMQNR
+2780 QEEELQSKQSR

-2796 IELNLNDKSMEII
+2796 IELNLDENGVQVF
-2809 DAEPDEMDIPQ
+2809 DAEPDEMDMKP
-2820 KTREQVSVR
+2820 KSREQIATR

>member
-1 MASKFEL
+1 MSSKFEL
-8 ITDIYKQISNEV
+8 ITDIYNQISKEV
-20 VRSPYNWQSFLS
+20 VSSPYNWQSFLS

-58 LETVKWNNKFYRWV
+58 LETVRWNKRFYRWV

-77 GIAVFSESSNLKY
+77 GIAVFSESRNLKY

-100 KRAKPVP
+100 KNAKPVP
-107 VWQYKEEYEADVIET
+107 VWQYKTEYESDVIET
-122 LENSFGELENKDT
+122 LENSFGELEDKSDI
-135 LYNAVMSAADNVVED
+135 YSAVMSAAENVIED
-150 NISDYQSDLLMLTKD
+150 NIPDYLSDLLMITKD
-165 SFLEELDN
+165 SFLEKLD
-173 DIVSSLYKNI
+173 DDMISSMYKTT
-183 VKNSVAFMLLS
+183 VKNSIAYMMLS
-194 RLGMNTD
+194 RLGLDTD
-201 ECFSR
+201 EYFSR

-238 ISKTVKAI
+238 ISKTVKSL
-246 EKENRIIADNTRSD
+246 EMENRIIAENDRSD

-282 GKRLSDTKYRYAKSE
+282 RKRLSDTKYRYAKSE
-297 KFDLEL
+297 EFDLEQ
-303 IWADEEDIPQ
+303 IWADEEEISQ
-313 GKSQSDVLQSDDI
+313 GESQSNLLQSDDI
-326 GQTEQSSVGN
+326 GQTEQSSVGS
-336 RPESESNGRK
+336 RQESESNGRNI
-346 VDETDV
+346 DNADV
-352 RAGRIDGTDKSR
+352 RTGRIDGENESR
-364 QSDSL
+364 QSDGL
-369 GTENEQSEKSSAGN
+369 GTGNEQSEKSSTGN
-383 RDERGN
+383 RDERDS

-394 DELPP
+394 EELPP
-399 LTDDNLILGILKNTD
+399 FADEDLVLGILKNTN
-414 DDLTV
+414 DDLSV
-419 SKKDISEYFKYHSNV
+419 SKRNIAEYFKHHSDIT
-434 NDRTNFIM
+434 DRADFVM
-442 QAYPDEYREFDVDNI
+442 QSYPDAYTELDVNNI
-457 RVGYKAEKDGLL
+457 RVGYKAEKEGLL

-477 RTEESFFT
+477 RTEESFFS
-485 WNIVSEITEQLI
+485 WNIVSEIIGQLI
-497 DSGEYVTEDKKNNE
+497 ESGKYITEEKAE

-518 DFNEG
+518 DFNDS
-523 LPEVQEIENI
+523 LPQQEI
-533 QTSLFPAFEVSQQ
+533 AEVKT
-546 LIDEALCVGTNNKD
+546 D
-560 SILSIIAYMMKN
+560 
-572 KSVKENADFLKNLYG
+572 KENGQRHDRVL
-587 TDGTGFY
+587 
-594 FQDEQISLW
+594 SLES
-603 YDDNGIK
+603 I
-610 ISKGNYANRSSAT
+610 
-623 LITWEQAAKRIKE
+623 
-636 LLDIGRYAPQE
+636 
-647 VIDKAQPYEY
+647 
-657 NQISSSLLNL
+657 
-667 VRDIS
+667 
-672 KDYPNN
+672 
-678 EILLPYV
+678 
-685 QKLWKQNKGFNYCA
+685 
-699 DMLSEKLADSKELS
+699 EK
-713 IVISQLIPFINTF
+713 
-726 NENNEILKYPQ
+726 
-737 LHKPDEILQKLRDL
+737 
-751 QIEPL
+751 
-756 SFSADNNT
+756 
-764 PSPRE
+764 
-769 YFITED
+769 
-775 EIKNTI
+775 
-781 RGKESASEYRL
+781 
-792 KTYSFFLSTTDESE
+792 
-806 RIKFLKDHFG
+806 
-816 WSGQYYNNN
+816 
-825 GIEYNPKG
+825 
-833 ISISH
+833 
-838 DYEGTPSVKAEIKW
+838 
-852 KKVVKY
+852 
-858 INDMIHQQA
+858 
-867 FLYQKDLDQ
+867 
-876 VDMYEKKQV
+876 
-885 AKAVMSFYNCTPFD
+885 
-899 YPKPDFYSYSDYW
+899 
-912 DSVDRI
+912 
-918 VDLFSNSDEVEQ
+918 
-930 IRKAMIDTTDKVIF
+930 
-944 DDMYSRI
+944 
-951 IDKSLKTINEFADG
+951 
-965 TFTCFSNKE
+965 
-974 ETIEPLRNAKTHD
+974 
-987 SVKIEDK
+987 
-994 KRNENTDI
+994 
-1002 LLPSKSPIW
+1002 PSKSPIW
-1011 DEYRDIKR
+1011 DEYRNIKR

-1030 GDFFEV
+1030 GDFFEI

-1041 KTVADKFDLVL
+1041 RIVADKFDIVL
-1052 TGRDVGYSD
+1052 TGRDVGYKD

-1070 RSKEKYIKGLNE
+1070 RSKDKYIKGINE
-1082 LGYAVVVSSLD
+1082 LGYAAVVSSLE
-1093 NGVRREDSYLPDK
+1093 NGKRREDSYLPEK

-1121 NDGTVGYSREF
+1121 NDGTVGYSQEF

-1146 YSGVPTSV
+1146 YAGVPTSV

-1183 AEYEQSVKDET
+1183 AEYEQPVAEEIET
-1194 ETAEPE
+1194 TESE
-1200 QSEDKDKPLTAPQTQ
+1200 QQQEDKPLTVSQSK

-1221 TFDLHPEIPLSERH
+1221 TFDLHPEIPMSERH
-1235 NYNFAEKEIETVG
+1235 DYNFAEKEIETVG

-1256 MAAIKVLKD
+1256 MAAINVLKE

-1309 ETLSPDE
+1309 ETLSPEE

-1331 QSVISAIYKVLD
+1331 QTVISAIYKVLE

-1363 GMLPDSMKD
+1363 GMLPDNMKG

-1389 QLYQTSSIM
+1389 QLYQTSSVM
-1398 TSPFENAEMPDSFF
+1398 TSPFEQAEMPDSFF

-1421 GDLRVTDKRYDKNK
+1421 GDIKVTDKRYDKNK

-1468 NTAVRKYIAQRADL
+1468 NSAVRKYIAQRAEL

-1529 SIRLNKYFVDNPDM
+1529 GIRMNKYFVDNPDM

-1549 MKSGRFGED
+1549 MQSSRFGMD
-1558 SICKPSETESLE
+1558 STCKASETESLE

-1576 VSNIKGEITDYYID
+1576 VSNVKGQITDYYID
-1590 DVIGEDEEEYIPAD
+1590 DEISEDEEEYIPAD
-1604 PDVRNFS
+1604 PTVRNFS
-1611 FTVVEGKVYYREN
+1611 FTVVDGKVYYREN

-1629 VNTNMTAE
+1629 INANMTAE

-1647 DCLRNLIEMQTKD
+1647 DCLRNLIDMQTKD
-1660 FPDYEIQ
+1660 YSDYEIQ

-1687 NSRANTS
+1687 NSRANS
-1694 VFCDD
+1694 SAFCDD
-1699 SSYYLLSSLEIIK
+1699 SSYYLLCSLEIIK

-1721 IFTKRTI
+1721 IFSKRTI

-1740 TEALGISIGEKAKVD
+1740 TEALGICIGEKAKID
-1755 MDFMCQLTGKTE
+1755 MEFMCQLTSKTE
-1767 QQIYED
+1767 QQIFED

-1785 HGNGNK
+1785 YGNGNN

-1802 GNVREKLDF
+1802 GNVREKLEF
-1811 AKRSAKLYPDD
+1811 AKRLAKLYPDD
-1822 YTVNVEALEKVQ
+1822 YAVNVEALKKVQ
-1834 PVDLTAA
+1834 PIDLTAA
-1841 EISVQL
+1841 EITVQL

-1854 QYIEQFMFELLE
+1854 KYIEQFMYELLE
-1866 TPVRNQWNIKV
+1866 TPFRSQWNIRI
-1877 NYLEYTGEW
+1877 NYSAYTGEW

-1905 TDRMNA
+1905 TDRINA

-1921 RDVRVFDYTEDNE
+1921 RDVRVFDYYEDDE

-1944 ETAAAQQK
+1944 ETAIAQQK
-1952 QKIIK
+1952 QKIMK
-1957 QKFKDWIWSDPD
+1957 QKFKDWIWSDPE
-1969 RRDELC
+1969 RREELC
-1975 KLYNEK
+1975 KLYNKK

-2001 PEITLTAH
+2001 PEITLTKH

-2080 ATKKDFE
+2080 STKKDFE

-2120 QRQIACLENQ
+2120 ERQVANLEKQ
-2130 IKEITAGIAVLK
+2130 IREITEGIAVMK
-2142 ADKGENFTVKQLVA
+2142 ADKGENFTVKQLVG

-2164 MKRLNDQSRKDNV
+2164 LKRINDQSRKDDV

-2189 VDESHYYKNLFTY
+2189 VDESHYFKNLFTY

-2227 YLDELTGSKGVIFAT
+2227 YLDELTGSKGIIFAT
-2242 GTPISNSMVELFTVQ
+2242 GTPISNSMVELYTIQ

-2263 LLRKQNLLFFDA
+2263 ILRKQDLLFFDA

-2293 TGYRSKTRFAKFN
+2293 TGYRAKTRFAKFN

-2322 TADMLKLP
+2322 TAEMLKLP

-2352 NLADRAE
+2352 SLADRAE
-2359 TIRAG
+2359 KIRGGA
-2364 LVDAN
+2364 VDAN

-2396 FEDSKVNICTNNV
+2396 FEDSKVNVCINNV
-2409 FEIWKKTAD
+2409 FEIWEKTAD

-2438 SVYNDIYDKLIAKG
+2438 SVYNDIRDKLIVKG

-2474 AKVRNGDVRVLLGST
+2474 AKVRSGNVRVLLGST

-2503 AIHNLDCPWRPSDL
+2503 AIHNLDCPWRPSDV
-2517 EQRAGRIV
+2517 GRILRTFKIKKNV
-2525 RRGNENKEV
+2525 EV
-2534 EIYRYVT
+2534 T
-2541 EGTFD
+2541 
-2546 AYLYQLVE
+2546 
-2554 TKQKFISQIMTGKSP
+2554 
-2569 VRSMEDADDAALS
+2569 
-2582 YAEVKMLATGN
+2582 
-2593 PMFKEKMDL
+2593 
-2602 EIQLQLLTMLKTSYL
+2602 
-2617 SEKYNLE
+2617 
-2624 DKINKVYPQK
+2624 
-2634 IAEYKEEISC
+2634 
-2644 LEKDMQIAKEHP
+2644 
-2656 KTIGDKFAGI
+2656 
-2666 KIGDEF
+2666 
-2672 FSEKEQAGN
+2672 
-2681 AIINQ
+2681 
-2686 CQAIGNST
+2686 
-2694 ELHHIGEY
+2694 
-2702 RGFEL
+2702 
-2707 YVTYEKFKHDY
+2707 
-2718 EFHIKGKFSH
+2718 
-2728 IGTVGADAIGNITRL
+2728 
-2743 DNVIEGI
+2743 DNG
-2750 VKRKTAC
+2750 
-2757 ENLLAETEK
+2757 
-2766 QLETAKNNAAKPFE
+2766 
-2780 QEEELQCMQNR
+2780 
-2791 LNEIN
+2791 
-2796 IELNLNDKSMEII
+2796 
-2809 DAEPDEMDIPQ
+2809 
-2820 KTREQVSVR
+2820 

>member
-8 ITDIYKQISNEV
+8 ITDIYNQISNEV

-58 LETVKWNNKFYRWV
+58 LETVRWNSRFNRWV

-77 GIAVFSESSNLKY
+77 GIAVFSESRNLKY
-90 YFDISDTHET
+90 YFDISDTHEV
-100 KRAKPVP
+100 KNAKPVP
-107 VWQYKEEYEADVIET
+107 VWQYKAEYETDVIET
-122 LENSFGELENKDT
+122 LENSFGELEDKSDI
-135 LYNAVMSAADNVVED
+135 YNAVLSAADNVVED
-150 NISDYQSDLLMLTKD
+150 NISDYQSDLLMITKG
-165 SFLEELDN
+165 SFLEELDD
-173 DIVSSLYKNI
+173 DIISSIYKTT
-183 VKNSVAFMLLS
+183 VKNSVAYMLLS
-194 RLGMNTD
+194 RLGIDAD
-201 ECFSR
+201 EYFSR

-238 ISKTVKAI
+238 ISKTVKSLEI
-246 EKENRIIADNTRSD
+246 ENRIIAENDLSV

-282 GKRLSDTKYRYAKSE
+282 GKRLSDTKHRYAKSE
-297 KFDLEL
+297 EFDLEQ
-303 IWADEEDIPQ
+303 IWADEEEVPQ
-313 GKSQSDVLQSDDI
+313 RESQSDLLQSADI
-326 GQTEQSSVGN
+326 GQTEQSSDGT
-336 RPESESNGRK
+336 RPKSENNGRNLDDA
-346 VDETDV
+346 DEQ
-352 RAGRIDGTDKSR
+352 AGRLDGNNESR

-369 GTENEQSEKSSAGN
+369 GTGNEQSEKSSTGN

-399 LTDDNLILGILKNTD
+399 FTDDKLVLGIIKNAD
-414 DDLTV
+414 DELSV
-419 SKKDISEYFKYHSNV
+419 SKKDIVEYFKYHSDIK
-434 NDRTNFIM
+434 DRTNFIK
-442 QAYPDEYREFDVDNI
+442 QAYPDLYRELDVDNI
-457 RVGYKAEKDGLL
+457 RVGYKPEKDGLL

-477 RTEESFFT
+477 RTEESFFS
-485 WNIVSEITEQLI
+485 WNIVSEIIEQLI
-497 DSGEYVTEDKKNNE
+497 DSGEYIKKEEQNSE
-511 PLQFSIF
+511 PIQFSIF
-518 DFNEG
+518 DFSDS
-523 LPEVQEIENI
+523 LP
-533 QTSLFPAFEVSQQ
+533 QQ
-546 LIDEALCVGTNNKD
+546 QVEKVKSDEKTPLAIRSDLYREYLKKKAEYPDDILLYQHGDFYNVYGDDAVKTN
-560 SILSIIAYMMKN
+560 SI
-572 KSVKENADFLKNLYG
+572 VRFLML
-587 TDGTGFY
+587 D
-594 FQDEQISLW
+594 ISM
-603 YDDNGIK
+603 DNGDVVPIYDIPK
-610 ISKGNYANRSSAT
+610 TQSKVY
-623 LITWEQAAKRIKE
+623 
-636 LLDIGRYAPQE
+636 
-647 VIDKAQPYEY
+647 IDR
-657 NQISSSLLNL
+657 L
-667 VRDIS
+667 VE
-672 KDYPNN
+672 N
-678 EILLPYV
+678 
-685 QKLWKQNKGFNYCA
+685 GF
-699 DMLSEKLADSKELS
+699 
-713 IVISQLIPFINTF
+713 
-726 NENNEILKYPQ
+726 
-737 LHKPDEILQKLRDL
+737 
-751 QIEPL
+751 
-756 SFSADNNT
+756 
-764 PSPRE
+764 
-769 YFITED
+769 
-775 EIKNTI
+775 
-781 RGKESASEYRL
+781 
-792 KTYSFFLSTTDESE
+792 
-806 RIKFLKDHFG
+806 
-816 WSGQYYNNN
+816 
-825 GIEYNPKG
+825 
-833 ISISH
+833 
-838 DYEGTPSVKAEIKW
+838 SVAI
-852 KKVVKY
+852 
-858 INDMIHQQA
+858 
-867 FLYQKDLDQ
+867 
-876 VDMYEKKQV
+876 
-885 AKAVMSFYNCTPFD
+885 
-899 YPKPDFYSYSDYW
+899 
-912 DSVDRI
+912 
-918 VDLFSNSDEVEQ
+918 SDEVNGQ
-930 IRKAMIDTTDKVIF
+930 R
-944 DDMYSRI
+944 
-951 IDKSLKTINEFADG
+951 
-965 TFTCFSNKE
+965 
-974 ETIEPLRNAKTHD
+974 HD
-987 SVKIEDK
+987 RVRSP
-994 KRNENTDI
+994 ENVEK
-1002 LLPSKSPIW
+1002 PSTSPIW
-1011 DEYRDIKR
+1011 DEYKDIKR

-1030 GDFFEV
+1030 GDFFEI

-1041 KTVADKFDLVL
+1041 RTVADKFDLVL
-1052 TGRDVGYSD
+1052 TGRDVGYTD

-1121 NDGTVGYSREF
+1121 NDGTVGYSQVF

-1146 YSGVPTSV
+1146 YAGVPTSV
-1154 KVYNNPDTDEHISTS
+1154 KVYNNPDTNEHISTS

-1183 AEYEQSVKDET
+1183 AEYEQPMADKIET
-1194 ETAEPE
+1194 TEPE
-1200 QSEDKDKPLTAPQTQ
+1200 QSEDKDKPLTAPQSQ

-1221 TFDLHPEIPLSERH
+1221 TFDLHPEIPMSERH
-1235 NYNFAEKEIETVG
+1235 DYNFAEKEIETVG

-1256 MAAIKVLKD
+1256 MAAINVLKE

-1309 ETLSPDE
+1309 TTLSPEE

-1331 QSVISAIYKVLD
+1331 QPVISAIYKTLD

-1457 LVTSKGTMDKE
+1457 LVTSQGTMDKE

-1482 LGAVRLPDNTFKG
+1482 LGAVRLPNNTFKG

-1510 RDRITDIE
+1510 RDRMVDVE
-1518 PDWVQL
+1518 PEWVQL

-1529 SIRLNKYFVDNPDM
+1529 GIRMNKYFVDNPDM

-1549 MKSGRFGED
+1549 MKSGRFGEE
-1558 SICKPSETESLE
+1558 STCKPSETESLE

-1611 FTVVEGKVYYREN
+1611 FTVVDGKVYYREN

-1637 NRIKGMVAIR
+1637 NRIKGMIAIR
-1647 DCLRNLIEMQTKD
+1647 DCLRTLIEMQTKD
-1660 FPDYEIQ
+1660 FSDFEIQ

-1680 SKKYGLI
+1680 TKKYGLI
-1687 NSRANTS
+1687 NSRGNNSA
-1694 VFCDD
+1694 FCDD
-1699 SSYYLLSSLEIIK
+1699 SAYYLLCSLEIIK

-1740 TEALGISIGEKAKVD
+1740 TEALGICIGEKAKVD

-1767 QQIYED
+1767 QQIFED

-1785 HGNGNK
+1785 YGNGNNE
-1791 DKYLTADEYLS
+1791 KYLTADEYLS

-1854 QYIEQFMFELLE
+1854 KYIEQFMYELLE
-1866 TPVRNQWNIKV
+1866 TPVRSQWNIRV
-1877 NYLEYTGEW
+1877 NYSEYTGEW
-1886 NVEGK
+1886 NIEGK
-1891 SSDRGN
+1891 SGDRGN

-1921 RDVRVFDYTEDNE
+1921 RDVRVFDYIEDAE
-1934 GKRKAVLNQQ
+1934 GKRKAVLNQKD
-1944 ETAAAQQK
+1944 TASAQQK

-1957 QKFKDWIWSDPD
+1957 QKFKDWIWSDPE

-2001 PEITLTAH
+2001 PEITLTEH

-2080 ATKKDFE
+2080 STKKDFE

-2106 IIGHSQFEKIPVSI
+2106 IIGHSQFEKIPVST
-2120 QRQIACLENQ
+2120 QRQIASLEKQ
-2130 IKEITAGIAVLK
+2130 IEEITVGIGIMK

-2164 MKRLNDQSRKDNV
+2164 LKKLNDQSRKDDV

-2189 VDESHYYKNLFTY
+2189 VDESHYFKNLFTY

-2227 YLDELTGSKGVIFAT
+2227 YLDEITDSKGVIFAT

-2293 TGYRSKTRFAKFN
+2293 TGYRAKTRLAKYN

-2339 SVKPSDIQTEMVE
+2339 SVKPSDIQTDMVE
-2352 NLADRAE
+2352 SLADRAE

-2364 LVDAN
+2364 AVDAN
-2369 IDNMLKVTNDG
+2369 VDNMLKVTNDG

-2409 FEIWKKTAD
+2409 FEIWEKTAD

-2438 SVYNDIYDKLIAKG
+2438 SVYNDIRDKLIAKG

-2517 EQRAGRIV
+2517 EQRLGRIV
-2525 RRGNENKEV
+2525 RRGNENSEV

-2541 EGTFD
+2541 ESTFD

-2593 PMFKEKMDL
+2593 PLFKEKMDL

-2624 DKINKVYPQK
+2624 DKINKEYPQK
-2634 IAEYKEEISC
+2634 ITEYKEQIAGY
-2644 LEKDMQIAKEHP
+2644 EKDLELVSEHP
-2656 KTIGDKFAGI
+2656 KTIGDKFVGI

-2672 FSEKEQAGN
+2672 FTEKEDAGI
-2681 AIINQ
+2681 ALINS
-2686 CQAIGNST
+2686 CST
-2694 ELHHIGEY
+2694 VKFGKDLKHIGSY

-2707 YVTYEKFKHDY
+2707 FIYYDSFIHNYKFCL
-2718 EFHIKGKFSH
+2718 KGNMSYSGE
-2728 IGTVGADAIGNITRL
+2728 IGTDVFGNITRL
-2743 DNVIEGI
+2743 DNS
-2750 VKRKTAC
+2750 VKDIDFYKNECIYRL
-2757 ENLLAETEK
+2757 NETEK
-2766 QLETAKNNAAKPFE
+2766 QLEVAKKNAVKPFE
-2780 QEEELQCMQNR
+2780 QEEELQSMQSR

-2796 IELNLNDKSMEII
+2796 IELNLDDKNMQVF
-2809 DAEPDEMDIPQ
+2809 DAELDEMDVQP
-2820 KTREQVSVR
+2820 KSREQIAVR

>member
-58 LETVKWNNKFYRWV
+58 LETVRWNNKFHRWV

-77 GIAVFSESSNLKY
+77 GIAVFSERRNLKY

-100 KRAKPVP
+100 DNAIPVP
-107 VWQYKEEYEADVIET
+107 VWGYKAEYEADVIET
-122 LENSFGELENKDT
+122 LENSFGELEDKSDI
-135 LYNAVMSAADNVVED
+135 YNAVMSAADNAVED
-150 NISDYQSDLLMLTKD
+150 NISDYLSDLLMITKD
-165 SFLEELDN
+165 SFLEELDD
-173 DIVSSLYKNI
+173 DIVSSLYKNT
-183 VKNSVAFMLLS
+183 VKNSIAYMLLS
-194 RLGMNTD
+194 RLGIDTS
-201 ECFSR
+201 EYFSR
-206 DDFKDI
+206 EDFKDI

-238 ISKTVKAI
+238 ISKTIKSL
-246 EKENRIIADNTRSD
+246 EMENRIIADNSHSD

-282 GKRLSDTKYRYAKSE
+282 GKQLSDTKYRYAKSE
-297 KFDLEL
+297 NFDLEL
-303 IWADEEDIPQ
+303 IWADEEEIPQ
-313 GKSQSDVLQSDDI
+313 GTSQSDLLQSDDI

-346 VDETDV
+346 ADETDV
-352 RAGRIDGTDKSR
+352 RAGRIDETDESR

-369 GTENEQSEKSSAGN
+369 GAGNEQSETESS
-383 RDERGN
+383 RDGIERGS

-399 LTDDNLILGILKNTD
+399 FTDDNLILGILKNAD
-414 DDLTV
+414 DELSV
-419 SKKDISEYFKYHSNV
+419 SKRDIVEYFKYHSDTD
-434 NDRTNFIM
+434 DRKNFIM
-442 QAYPDEYREFDVDNI
+442 QAYPDVYCELDVDNI
-457 RVGYKAEKDGLL
+457 RVGYKPEKDGLL

-477 RTEESFFT
+477 RTEESFFS
-485 WNIVSEITEQLI
+485 WNIVSEIIEQLI
-497 DSGEYVTEDKKNNE
+497 DSGEYVTADKEKDE

-518 DFNEG
+518 DLG
-523 LPEVQEIENI
+523 DSLPQPQTEEVKADEKTPLEIRSE
-533 QTSLFPAFEVSQQ
+533 LYRE
-546 LIDEALCVGTNNKD
+546 
-560 SILSIIAYMMKN
+560 Y
-572 KSVKENADFLKNLYG
+572 LKKKAEYP
-587 TDGTGFY
+587 
-594 FQDEQISLW
+594 
-603 YDDNGIK
+603 DD
-610 ISKGNYANRSSAT
+610 
-623 LITWEQAAKRIKE
+623 
-636 LLDIGRYAPQE
+636 
-647 VIDKAQPYEY
+647 
-657 NQISSSLLNL
+657 
-667 VRDIS
+667 
-672 KDYPNN
+672 
-678 EILLPYV
+678 ILLW
-685 QKLWKQNKGFNYCA
+685 QHG
-699 DMLSEKLADSKELS
+699 
-713 IVISQLIPFINTF
+713 
-726 NENNEILKYPQ
+726 
-737 LHKPDEILQKLRDL
+737 
-751 QIEPL
+751 
-756 SFSADNNT
+756 
-764 PSPRE
+764 
-769 YFITED
+769 
-775 EIKNTI
+775 
-781 RGKESASEYRL
+781 
-792 KTYSFFLSTTDESE
+792 
-806 RIKFLKDHFG
+806 
-816 WSGQYYNNN
+816 
-825 GIEYNPKG
+825 
-833 ISISH
+833 
-838 DYEGTPSVKAEIKW
+838 
-852 KKVVKY
+852 
-858 INDMIHQQA
+858 
-867 FLYQKDLDQ
+867 
-876 VDMYEKKQV
+876 
-885 AKAVMSFYNCTPFD
+885 
-899 YPKPDFYSYSDYW
+899 DFYKIYG
-912 DSVDRI
+912 
-918 VDLFSNSDEVEQ
+918 
-930 IRKAMIDTTDKVIF
+930 
-944 DDMYSRI
+944 DDA
-951 IDKSLKTINEFADG
+951 T
-965 TFTCFSNKE
+965 
-974 ETIEPLRNAKTHD
+974 KTHD
-987 SVKIEDK
+987 IVTFIMTDVTMDNGETIPIYSIPKTQSRVYINRLVENGFSVAISNEDNGQ
-994 KRNENTDI
+994 RQDTVLLSENVEK
-1002 LLPSKSPIW
+1002 PSTSPVW

-1041 KTVADKFDLVL
+1041 KIVAEKFDLVL
-1052 TGRDVGYSD
+1052 TGRDVGYD
-1061 RIAMCGFPV
+1061 ERIAMCGFPV
-1070 RSKEKYIKGLNE
+1070 RSQEKYIKGLNA

-1093 NGVRREDSYLPDK
+1093 NGKRREDSYLPDE

-1121 NDGTVGYSREF
+1121 SDGTVGYSTEF

-1146 YSGVPTSV
+1146 DSGVPTSV
-1154 KVYNNPDTDEHISTS
+1154 KVYSNPETDEHISTS
-1169 FLNDLDPPMNHFEI
+1169 FLNDLDPPMKHFEI
-1183 AEYEQSVKDET
+1183 AEYEQPVAEEI
-1194 ETAEPE
+1194 ETADPE
-1200 QSEDKDKPLTAPQTQ
+1200 QSEDKDKPLTAPQSQ

-1221 TFDLHPEIPLSERH
+1221 TFDLHPEIPMSERH
-1235 NYNFAEKEIETVG
+1235 DYNFADKEIETVG

-1265 CEFENRFATPEE
+1265 CEFENRFATPDE

-1295 ENNEAWADEFIELY
+1295 ENNEAWSDEFIELY
-1309 ETLSPDE
+1309 ETLSPNE

-1331 QSVISAIYKVLD
+1331 QPVISAIYKALD

-1363 GMLPDSMKD
+1363 GMLPDKMKD

-1421 GDLRVTDKRYDKNK
+1421 GDIRVTDKRYEKNK

-1457 LVTSKGTMDKE
+1457 LVTSQGTMDKE
-1468 NTAVRKYIAQRADL
+1468 GTAVRKYIAQRADL
-1482 LGAVRLPDNTFKG
+1482 LGAIRLPNNTFKG
-1495 NAGTEVTSDILILQK
+1495 NAGTDVTSDILILQK

-1518 PDWVQL
+1518 PEWVNL
-1524 DTDEN
+1524 DADEN
-1529 SIRLNKYFVDNPDM
+1529 GIRMNKYFVDNPDM

-1549 MKSGRFGED
+1549 MKSGRFGEE
-1558 SICKPSETESLE
+1558 STCKPSETESLE
-1570 TLLDKA
+1570 SLLDKA

-1590 DVIGEDEEEYIPAD
+1590 DVVGEDEEEYIPAD
-1604 PDVRNFS
+1604 PSVRNFS
-1611 FTVVEGKVYYREN
+1611 FTVVDGKVYYREN

-1629 VNTNMTAE
+1629 INTNMTAE
-1637 NRIKGMVAIR
+1637 NRIKGMIAIR

-1660 FPDYEIQ
+1660 VSDFEIQ

-1687 NSRANTS
+1687 NSRGNSSA
-1694 VFCDD
+1694 FCDD
-1699 SSYYLLSSLEIIK
+1699 SAYYLLCSLEIIK
-1712 EGKLERKAD
+1712 EGELERKAD

-1740 TEALGISIGEKAKVD
+1740 TEALGICIGEKAKVD

-1767 QQIYED
+1767 QRIYED

-1785 HGNGNK
+1785 YGNGNHE
-1791 DKYLTADEYLS
+1791 KYLTADEYLS

-1811 AKRSAKLYPDD
+1811 AKRSAKLYPED

-1847 GANWIPI
+1847 GVNWIPI
-1854 QYIEQFMFELLE
+1854 KYIEQFMYELLE
-1866 TPVRNQWNIKV
+1866 TPVRSQWNIKV
-1877 NYLEYTGEW
+1877 HYSEYTGEW
-1886 NVEGK
+1886 NIDGK
-1891 SSDRGN
+1891 SADRGN

-1905 TDRMNA
+1905 TDRINA

-1921 RDVRVFDYTEDNE
+1921 RDVRVFDYIEDAE
-1934 GKRKAVLNQQ
+1934 GKRKAVLNQND
-1944 ETAAAQQK
+1944 TAAAQAK

-1957 QKFKDWIWSDPD
+1957 QKFKDWIWSDPE
-1969 RRDELC
+1969 RREELC

-2001 PEITLTAH
+2001 PEITLTKH

-2120 QRQIACLENQ
+2120 QRQITCLENQ
-2130 IKEITAGIAVLK
+2130 IKEITEGIAVLK
-2142 ADKGENFTVKQLVA
+2142 ADKGENFTVKQLVG
-2156 TRKKLEEK
+2156 TRKRLEEK
-2164 MKRLNDQSRKDNV
+2164 MKKLNDQSGKDDV

-2189 VDESHYYKNLFTY
+2189 VDESHYFKNLFTY

-2227 YLDELTGSKGVIFAT
+2227 YLDEITNSKGVIFAT

-2275 WAANYG
+2275 WVANYG

-2293 TGYRSKTRFAKFN
+2293 TGYRAKTRLAKYN

-2352 NLADRAE
+2352 SLADRAE

-2369 IDNMLKVTNDG
+2369 VDNMLKVTNDG

-2387 RLINPMLPD
+2387 RLINPVLPD

-2409 FEIWKKTAD
+2409 FEIWEKTAD

-2438 SVYNDIYDKLIAKG
+2438 SVYNDIRDKLIAKG
-2452 IPPEEIAFIHD
+2452 IPPEEIGFIHD

-2474 AKVRNGDVRVLLGST
+2474 AKVRSGDVRVLLGST

-2517 EQRAGRIV
+2517 EQRLGRIV
-2525 RRGNENKEV
+2525 RRGNENEEV

-2546 AYLYQLVE
+2546 AYLYQLIE

-2593 PMFKEKMDL
+2593 PIFKEKMDL
-2602 EIQLQLLTMLKTSYL
+2602 EIQLQTLTMLKTSYL
-2617 SEKYNLE
+2617 SEKYSLE
-2624 DKINKVYPQK
+2624 DKVNKEYPQK
-2634 IAEYKEEISC
+2634 IVAYKAEIIG
-2644 LEKDMQIAKEHP
+2644 LEKDMERAKEHP
-2656 KTIGDKFAGI
+2656 KMVGDKFAGI
-2666 KIGDEF
+2666 KIGDNF
-2672 FSEKEQAGN
+2672 FTEKEDAGN
-2681 AIINQ
+2681 ELINQ
-2686 CQAIGNST
+2686 CQAIGNSDQ
-2694 ELHHIGEY
+2694 LHLIGEY
-2702 RGFEL
+2702 RGFDL
-2707 YVTYEKFKHDY
+2707 YVAYEKFRHDY
-2718 EFHIKGKFSH
+2718 MFHLKGEISH
-2728 IGTVGADAIGNITRL
+2728 SGTVGTDAAGNIKRL
-2743 DNVIEGI
+2743 DNAIEGI
-2750 VKRKTAC
+2750 EKRKTNC
-2757 ENLLAETEK
+2757 DNSLSETEK
-2766 QLETAKNNAAKPFE
+2766 QLEIAKNNANKSFA
-2780 QEEELQCMQNR
+2780 QEEELQRMQSR

-2796 IELNLNDKSMEII
+2796 IELNLNDKSMEIF
-2809 DAEPDEMDIPQ
+2809 DAEPDEIDYERKKQTPI
-2820 KTREQVSVR
+2820 VSR

>member
-1 MASKFEL
+1 MSSKFEL
-8 ITDIYKQISNEV
+8 ITDIYNQISKEV
-20 VRSPYNWQSFLS
+20 VRSPYNWKSFLS

-58 LETVKWNNKFYRWV
+58 LETVRWNNKFHRWV

-77 GIAVFSESSNLKY
+77 GIAVFSESRNLKY

-100 KRAKPVP
+100 KQAKPVP

-122 LENSFGELENKDT
+122 LENSFGELEDKSDI
-135 LYNAVMSAADNVVED
+135 YSAVLSAADNAVED
-150 NISDYQSDLLMLTKD
+150 NISDYLSDLLMITKD
-165 SFLEELDN
+165 SFLEELDK
-173 DIVSSLYKNI
+173 DMVTALYKNT
-183 VKNSVAFMLLS
+183 VKNSIAYMLLS
-194 RLGMNTD
+194 RLGINTN
-201 ECFSR
+201 EYFSKE
-206 DDFKDI
+206 DFRDI

-238 ISKTVKAI
+238 ISKTVKSL
-246 EKENRIIADNTRSD
+246 EKENRIIAENTHSD

-267 NIERSADYDR
+267 TIERSADYDR

-297 KFDLEL
+297 KFNLEQ
-303 IWADEEDIPQ
+303 IWADEEEISQ
-313 GKSQSDVLQSDDI
+313 GESQSDLLQLPDERDIAESSD
-326 GQTEQSSVGN
+326 TN
-336 RPESESNGRK
+336 RPKSESNGRNT
-346 VDETDV
+346 DDADV
-352 RAGRIDGTDKSR
+352 RAGGIDGTDEIR
-364 QSDSL
+364 QSDSVDT
-369 GTENEQSEKSSAGN
+369 GNEQSEKSSAGN
-383 RDERGN
+383 RDERGD

-399 LTDDNLILGILKNTD
+399 LTDDKLVFGIIQNTD

-419 SKKDISEYFKYHSNV
+419 SKSDIAAYFKSNAD
-434 NDRTNFIM
+434 NENRANFIM
-442 QAYPDEYREFDVDNI
+442 QAYPDVYKEFDVNDI
-457 RVGYKAEKDGLL
+457 RVGYKPEKDGLL

-477 RTEESFFT
+477 RTEESFFS
-485 WNIVSEITEQLI
+485 WSLVAELIGQLI
-497 DSGEYVTEDKKNNE
+497 DSKEYVTENKQTDE
-511 PLQFSIF
+511 PIQFSIF
-518 DFNEG
+518 DFSDN
-523 LPEVQEIENI
+523 LPQQQAEEIK
-533 QTSLFPAFEVSQQ
+533 A
-546 LIDEALCVGTNNKD
+546 DEKTPLEIRSD
-560 SILSIIAYMMKN
+560 LYR
-572 KSVKENADFLKNLYG
+572 EYLK
-587 TDGTGFY
+587 
-594 FQDEQISLW
+594 
-603 YDDNGIK
+603 K
-610 ISKGNYANRSSAT
+610 
-623 LITWEQAAKRIKE
+623 
-636 LLDIGRYAPQE
+636 
-647 VIDKAQPYEY
+647 KAE
-657 NQISSSLLNL
+657 
-667 VRDIS
+667 
-672 KDYPNN
+672 YPN
-678 EILLPYV
+678 
-685 QKLWKQNKGFNYCA
+685 
-699 DMLSEKLADSKELS
+699 
-713 IVISQLIPFINTF
+713 
-726 NENNEILKYPQ
+726 
-737 LHKPDEILQKLRDL
+737 
-751 QIEPL
+751 
-756 SFSADNNT
+756 
-764 PSPRE
+764 
-769 YFITED
+769 
-775 EIKNTI
+775 
-781 RGKESASEYRL
+781 
-792 KTYSFFLSTTDESE
+792 
-806 RIKFLKDHFG
+806 
-816 WSGQYYNNN
+816 
-825 GIEYNPKG
+825 
-833 ISISH
+833 
-838 DYEGTPSVKAEIKW
+838 
-852 KKVVKY
+852 
-858 INDMIHQQA
+858 
-867 FLYQKDLDQ
+867 
-876 VDMYEKKQV
+876 
-885 AKAVMSFYNCTPFD
+885 
-899 YPKPDFYSYSDYW
+899 
-912 DSVDRI
+912 
-918 VDLFSNSDEVEQ
+918 
-930 IRKAMIDTTDKVIF
+930 
-944 DDMYSRI
+944 
-951 IDKSLKTINEFADG
+951 
-965 TFTCFSNKE
+965 
-974 ETIEPLRNAKTHD
+974 
-987 SVKIEDK
+987 
-994 KRNENTDI
+994 DI
-1002 LLPSKSPIW
+1002 LLWQHGDFYNIYGDDATRTHDIVTFIMTDVIMDNGETIPIYSIPKTQSKVYIDKLVDNGFSVAISDEENGIRHDTIRSNEHIEKPSTSPIW

-1041 KTVADKFDLVL
+1041 KTVSDKFDLVL
-1052 TGRDVGYSD
+1052 TGRDVGYTD

-1106 KPTDKMPVGVIDYLA
+1106 KPTDKMPVGVIDYLGS
-1121 NDGTVGYSREF
+1121 DGAVGESIAY
-1132 YDEKEFVDEINDNS
+1132 YDEEKFISDIEDNS
-1146 YSGVPTSV
+1146 YSGVPASV
-1154 KVYNNPDTDEHISTS
+1154 KVYSNPEIKEHISTS
-1169 FLNDLDPPMNHFEI
+1169 FMNDLDPPMNHFEI
-1183 AEYEQSVKDET
+1183 AEYEQPAKDET
-1194 ETAEPE
+1194 ETAELE
-1200 QSEDKDKPLTAPQTQ
+1200 QSEDTDKPLTVPKAQ
-1215 PKSRVQ
+1215 PVSRVQ
-1221 TFDLHPEIPLSERH
+1221 TFDLHPEIPMSERH
-1235 NYNFAEKEIETVG
+1235 DYNFADKEIETVG

-1256 MAAIKVLKD
+1256 MAAINVLKN

-1277 QEILSGYVGWG
+1277 QETLSGYVGWG

-1295 ENNEAWADEFIELY
+1295 ENNKAWADEFIELY
-1309 ETLSPDE
+1309 ETLSPGE

-1331 QSVISAIYKVLD
+1331 QPVISAIYKLLD
-1343 NLGFKQGNIL
+1343 KLGFKQGNIL
-1353 EPSCAIGNFI
+1353 EPCCAIGNFI
-1363 GMLPDSMKD
+1363 GMLPEQMKD

-1377 VEIDSISAGIAQ
+1377 VEIDGISAGIAQ

-1447 DKLRPGGIMC
+1447 DKVRPGGILC

-1518 PDWVQL
+1518 LSWVQL

-1529 SIRLNKYFVDNPDM
+1529 GIRMNKYFVDNPDM
-1543 VLGEMV
+1543 ILGEMV
-1549 MKSGRFGED
+1549 MQSGRYGEE
-1558 SICKPSETESLE
+1558 STCKASETESLE
-1570 TLLDKA
+1570 SLLDKA
-1576 VSNIKGEITDYYID
+1576 VSNINGEITDYYID
-1590 DVIGEDEEEYIPAD
+1590 DVIGEEEEEYIPAD
-1604 PDVRNFS
+1604 PNVRNFS
-1611 FTVVEGKVYYREN
+1611 FTVADGKVYYREN

-1629 VNTNMTAE
+1629 INTNMTAE
-1637 NRIKGMVAIR
+1637 NRIKGMIAIR

-1660 FPDYEIQ
+1660 YDDFEIQ
-1667 KEQEKLNSLYDNF
+1667 KEQERLNSLYDNF
-1680 SKKYGLI
+1680 TKKYGLI
-1687 NSRANTS
+1687 NSRGNSSA
-1694 VFCDD
+1694 FCDD
-1699 SSYYLLSSLEIIK
+1699 SAYYLLCSLEIIK

-1728 QPHIAKTHADTS
+1728 QPHIAKMHADTS
-1740 TEALGISIGEKAKVD
+1740 TEALGICIGEKAKVD
-1755 MDFMCQLTGKTE
+1755 MNFMCQLTGKTE
-1767 QQIYED
+1767 QQIFED
-1773 LKGVIFLNPMYK
+1773 LKGVIFLNPLYK
-1785 HGNGNK
+1785 YGSENNE
-1791 DKYLTADEYLS
+1791 KYLTADEYLS
-1802 GNVREKLDF
+1802 GNVREKLTF

-1834 PVDLTAA
+1834 PVDLTAG

-1847 GANWIPI
+1847 GVNWIPI
-1854 QYIEQFMFELLE
+1854 KYIEQFMFELLE
-1866 TPVRNQWNIKV
+1866 TPVKSQWYIKLR
-1877 NYLEYTGEW
+1877 YLEYTGEW

-1905 TDRMNA
+1905 TERMNA
-1911 YRIIE
+1911 YRIME
-1916 NTLNM
+1916 NSLNM
-1921 RDVRVFDYTEDNE
+1921 RDVRVFDYTEDAE
-1934 GKRKAVLNQQ
+1934 GKKKAVLNQK
-1944 ETAAAQQK
+1944 ETTAAQAK

-1957 QKFKDWIWSDPD
+1957 QKFKDWIWSDPE
-1969 RRDELC
+1969 RREKLC

-2001 PEITLTAH
+2001 PEITLTPH
-2009 QRNAAARAI
+2009 QRNAAARAL

-2073 PTANILV
+2073 PAANILV
-2080 ATKKDFE
+2080 STKKDFE

-2106 IIGHSQFEKIPVSI
+2106 IIGHSQFEKIPVSMA
-2120 QRQIACLENQ
+2120 RQIASLENQ
-2130 IKEITAGIAVLK
+2130 IDEITQGIGVLK
-2142 ADKGENFTVKQLVA
+2142 TDKSENFTVKQLVA
-2156 TRKKLEEK
+2156 TRRKLEEK
-2164 MKRLNDQSRKDNV
+2164 LKRLSDQSKKDDV
-2177 VTFEELGVDRLF
+2177 VTFEELGIDRLF
-2189 VDESHYYKNLFTY
+2189 IDESHYYKNLFTY

-2227 YLDELTGSKGVIFAT
+2227 YLDELTGNKGVIFAT

-2257 RYLQYE
+2257 RYLQYD
-2263 LLRKQNLLFFDA
+2263 LLSKQNLLFFDA
-2275 WAANYG
+2275 WAANYA

-2293 TGYRSKTRFAKFN
+2293 TGYRAKTRLAKYN

-2352 NLADRAE
+2352 SLAERAE

-2369 IDNMLKVTNDG
+2369 VDNMLKVTNDG

-2396 FEDSKVNICTNNV
+2396 FEDSKVNVCINNV
-2409 FEIWKKTAD
+2409 FEIWEKTAD

-2438 SVYNDIYDKLIAKG
+2438 SVYNDIYDKLTAKG
-2452 IPPEEIAFIHD
+2452 IPSDEIAFIHD

-2489 QKMGAGTNVQDKLI
+2489 QKMGAGTNVQDRLI

-2517 EQRAGRIV
+2517 EQRLGRIV
-2525 RRGNENKEV
+2525 RRGNQNKEV

-2554 TKQKFISQIMTGKSP
+2554 TKQKFIAQIMTGKSP

-2593 PMFKEKMDL
+2593 PMLKEKMDL
-2602 EIQLQLLTMLKTSYL
+2602 EIQVQLLTMLKTSYL

-2624 DKINKVYPQK
+2624 DKINKEYPKK
-2634 IAEYKEEISC
+2634 ITAYKEEISG
-2644 LEKDMQIAKEHP
+2644 LEKDIQTAKAHP
-2656 KTIGDKFAGI
+2656 KTVGDKFAGI

-2672 FSEKEQAGN
+2672 FTEKEAAGN
-2681 AIINQ
+2681 AIINH
-2686 CQAIGNST
+2686 CKAIGNND

-2702 RGFEL
+2702 RGFAL
-2707 YVTYEKFKHDY
+2707 SVNYEKFRHNY
-2718 EFHIKGKFSH
+2718 RFHLKGTISH
-2728 IGTVGADAIGNITRL
+2728 SGTVGADAIGNITRL
-2743 DNVIEGI
+2743 DNVIEGMEDF
-2750 VKRKTAC
+2750 KTTC
-2757 ENLLAETEK
+2757 EELLSETEK
-2766 QLETAKNNAAKPFE
+2766 QLETAKNNASKPFE
-2780 QEEELQCMQNR
+2780 QEKELQSMQER
-2791 LNEIN
+2791 LDEIN
-2796 IELNLNDKSMEII
+2796 IELDLDDKGMEIF
-2809 DAEPDEMDIPQ
+2809 DAEPDETELSHERKDKLIS
-2820 KTREQVSVR
+2820 R